1 MDNTSANPQ
10 TFEYNNANGFET
22 TMCEFLEGKTW
33 LLTIWQWEQIEC
45 LLFRIGKEIALLITR
60 KKKSMAKTLM
70 PHIGWDLKT
79 RKRLWLKKSKRQWE
93 IIKGI
98 SKCSLM

>member
-1 MDNTSANPQ
+1 
-10 TFEYNNANGFET
+10 
-22 TMCEFLEGKTW
+22 
-33 LLTIWQWEQIEC
+33 
-45 LLFRIGKEIALLITR
+45 
-60 KKKSMAKTLM
+60 MAKTLM